1 MKPVISQKYPIK
13 VHVWV
18 AISVSGV
25 IGPYFFH
32 RAGRNITVNQ
42 YIYQECV
49 KWFIDQLKE
58 RRKFSRAILIQDG
71 ATPHTALSTRS
82 FLTSNFGNRLIGK
95 HFAFE
100 WPPQSPDLTPADYY
114 LWPTLKRLVYHSPEP
129 YRSLLGLKRA
139 IIFHMRKMARWN
151 HDHLL
156 ESVKR
161 RWEWC
166 VRVHGAK
173 LHKEVN
179 GYMSWRSLLCKILF
193 LTHFKQCFTRLLSG
207 QLLSAIQY
215 IHYTY
220 IIHTLYIHYT
230 YIIYTLY
237 IHYTYIIQYTYII
250 HTLYILT
257 IDHLWICY
265 YPFILL
271 PQETEDSHSRSQ
283 RRDVVVQPTWL
294 EASSR
299 GGGLGGCWSRE
310 AFVVEVYVQWTC
322 WLLTMSNW

>member
-1 MKPVISQKYPIK
+1 MSRLLLAQPNLFNKLTHVWFTDESWFTTDGIAQKNNQFYWALNKDAVKPVISQKYPIK
-13 VHVWV
+13 IHVWA

-42 YIYQECV
+42 YTYQEFV
-49 KWFIDQLKE
+49 KWFIDQLKQ
-58 RRKFSRAILIQDG
+58 RRKFSRVIMMQDR

-100 WPPQSPDLTPADYY
+100 WPPQLSDLTLADYY

-156 ESVKR
+156 ESVKW

-166 VRVHGAK
+166 VRVNGA
-173 LHKEVN
+173 
-179 GYMSWRSLLCKILF
+179 
-193 LTHFKQCFTRLLSG
+193 RLLKELNG
-207 QLLSAIQY
+207 
-215 IHYTY
+215 
-220 IIHTLYIHYT
+220 
-230 YIIYTLY
+230 
-237 IHYTYIIQYTYII
+237 
-250 HTLYILT
+250 
-257 IDHLWICY
+257 
-265 YPFILL
+265 
-271 PQETEDSHSRSQ
+271 
-283 RRDVVVQPTWL
+283 
-294 EASSR
+294 
-299 GGGLGGCWSRE
+299 
-310 AFVVEVYVQWTC
+310 
-322 WLLTMSNW
+322 

>member
-1 MKPVISQKYPIK
+1 MTVFWQEATTVGRKCCEIAWNDIDTLYSEKNPKKVIGKRAFKPCKTERLTPSQQLRRVTMSRLLLAQPNLLNKLKHVWFTDESWFTTDGITQKNNQFYWALNKDAVKPVISQKYPIK
-13 VHVWV
+13 VHVWA

-42 YIYQECV
+42 YTYQECV

-58 RRKFSRAILIQDG
+58 RRKISRAILMQDG

-95 HFAFE
+95 HFAVE

-129 YRSLLGLKRA
+129 YRSLLVLGLKRA

-166 VRVHGAK
+166 VRVHGAR

-179 GYMSWRSLLCKILF
+179 GYMSLRSLLCKILF

-215 IHYTY
+215 I
-220 IIHTLYIHYT
+220 LQ
-230 YIIYTLY
+230 L
-237 IHYTYIIQYTYII
+237 
-250 HTLYILT
+250 IL
-257 IDHLWICY
+257 
-265 YPFILL
+265 
-271 PQETEDSHSRSQ
+271 
-283 RRDVVVQPTWL
+283 
-294 EASSR
+294 
-299 GGGLGGCWSRE
+299 
-310 AFVVEVYVQWTC
+310 
-322 WLLTMSNW
+322 